1 MLVGNLVVKVNVQRN
16 FLTTKYLISKNKFYY
31 RSESAEVETNAGR
44 VYGGS
49 DVQNSPPYCTEY
61 VAKLYESLLRSVG
74 ETGTIGNFIKNVSL
88 LNHIIRIHFA
98 SKECISDLS
107 DTFKA
112 EREKY
117 FHPIF
122 EKYFNMVGL

>member
-1 MLVGNLVVKVNVQRN
+1 MLNGNPVVKVYVQRN

-49 DVQNSPPYCTEY
+49 GVQNSPPYCTEY

-74 ETGTIGNFIKNVSL
+74 KTGTIGNFIKNVSL
-88 LNHIIRIHFA
+88 LKHIIRIHFA

-107 DTFKA
+107 DTLKSCK
-112 EREKY
+112 RK
-117 FHPIF
+117 IF
-122 EKYFNMVGL
+122 PSDF